1 MLRIKTAERLRSK
14 RRKEAKS
21 EKKNRFRS
29 FDFQV
34 FFSGFALQ
42 EYFKKYSSVVKELL
56 KSDYLF
62 QNENADLEA

>member
-21 EKKNRFRS
+21 EKNPDS
-29 FDFQV
+29 EALTSGI
-34 FFSGFALQ
+34 FSGFALQ